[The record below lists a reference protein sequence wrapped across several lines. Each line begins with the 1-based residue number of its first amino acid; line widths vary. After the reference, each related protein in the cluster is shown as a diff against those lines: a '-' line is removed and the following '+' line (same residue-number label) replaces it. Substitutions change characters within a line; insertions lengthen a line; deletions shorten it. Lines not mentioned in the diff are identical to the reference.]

1 MYCFQWHY
9 TCTKIWVE
17 VSNFWLQFGYF
28 LSICEACGKAN
39 THSDHYIIALSLQTH
54 YKFLSFPVAFKK
66 TIWGIKV
73 HGLKDTSTKPD
84 LVAQIYIPGQPELH
98 WDWREGIG
106 VGRRTNEQT
115 PIILVDAKWKLR
127 ALTYRKPFPECLSSS
142 HTSKTAVSHKA
153 PPPFPIRTNIL
164 YE

>member
-39 THSDHYIIALSLQTH
+39 THSDHYIIALSLQTR

-66 TIWGIKV
+66 TIWDSKV
-73 HGLKDTSTKPD
+73 HDLKDTSTRPD
-84 LVAQIYIPGQPELH
+84 LVAQLMFPDSQSCIVRLERGDGSGE
-98 WDWREGIG
+98 EG
-106 VGRRTNEQT
+106 RT

-127 ALTYRKPFPECLSSS
+127 AITYRKPFPQCLSSS
-142 HTSKTAVSHKA
+142 HTNKTAVSHKA
-153 PPPFPIRTNIL
+153 PQPFPIRTNIL